1 MPVSRHHPD
10 TVTKHISW
18 HHPDTVTKHIFWHL
32 PDTVTKQ
39 RSSDHLH
46 VLCHLVCFVC
56 YVKDRF
62 LTSSILRSLEISMEG
77 ERLIYICA
85 CELCFLFWWH
95 SLFPQRSDLVQKQ
108 LVFQVQLLSWLFST
122 LDTEKEPRDDP
133 SEPAQPPVPKSPKPV
148 SGFDSFLRN
157 SVFLWVW
164 VVIAELCAFSCVLEG
179 VRSSKQEDV
188 IITARGLF

>member
-18 HHPDTVTKHIFWHL
+18 HHPHAVTKHISWHL

-77 ERLIYICA
+77 ERLIYIYVHVSYVFCSDDIH
-85 CELCFLFWWH
+85 CFHRDQTWSRSSWCSRCSCCHGYSAHLTQKRNH
-95 SLFPQRSDLVQKQ
+95 VMTHQNQRNHQ
-108 LVFQVQLLSWLFST
+108 FQ
-122 LDTEKEPRDDP
+122 R
-133 SEPAQPPVPKSPKPV
+133 VP
-148 SGFDSFLRN
+148 N
-157 SVFLWVW
+157 QW
-164 VVIAELCAFSCVLEG
+164 VVLTFS
-179 VRSSKQEDV
+179 
-188 IITARGLF
+188 